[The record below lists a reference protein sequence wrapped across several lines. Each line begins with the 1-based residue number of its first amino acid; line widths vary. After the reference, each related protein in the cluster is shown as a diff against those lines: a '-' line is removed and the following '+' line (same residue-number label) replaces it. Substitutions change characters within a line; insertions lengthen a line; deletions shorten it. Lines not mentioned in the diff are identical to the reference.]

1 MERKNALRGQGDT
14 PAKGVLIEIME
25 QLSTFLANFDVTVL
39 LVYLLRAAI
48 ALLCIVSHELAHGY
62 IALRLG
68 DDTAQRQGRLT
79 LNPLSHIDPL
89 GLLLM
94 IFAGFGWAKPVPV
107 NMRNFRNPKQGM
119 AITALAGPAC
129 NLLIALA
136 ALGLASLIY
145 HFLWVTEASVYIML
159 LLMYIAVMSTGL
171 GMFNL
176 IPIPPLDG
184 SKILFSLL
192 PDRIYAQILRYER
205 YVMLVLFALVFFGV
219 LDTPLSAMISW
230 AMKGLCTLTG
240 FPFSMMSYLGVS

>member
-1 MERKNALRGQGDT
+1 MD
-14 PAKGVLIEIME
+14 
-25 QLSTFLANFDVTVL
+25 QLSTFLENFDVTVL
-39 LVYLLRAAI
+39 LLYLLRAAI
-48 ALLCIVSHELAHGY
+48 ALMCIVPHELAHGY
-62 IALRLG
+62 TALRLG
-68 DDTAQRQGRLT
+68 DHTAQRQGRLT

-107 NMRNFRNPKQGM
+107 NMGNFRRPKQGM
-119 AITALAGPAC
+119 AITALAGPVC
-129 NLLIALA
+129 NLLIALV
-136 ALGLASLIY
+136 ALGLASVVY
-145 HFLWVTEASVYIML
+145 HFFLTTQAAVYGML

-192 PDRIYAQILRYER
+192 PDRVYVQILRYEH

-219 LDTPLSAMISW
+219 LNAPLSALISW
-230 AMKGLCTLTG
+230 AMKGLCALTQ
-240 FPFSMMSYLGVS
+240 FPFEMMSMLGVG